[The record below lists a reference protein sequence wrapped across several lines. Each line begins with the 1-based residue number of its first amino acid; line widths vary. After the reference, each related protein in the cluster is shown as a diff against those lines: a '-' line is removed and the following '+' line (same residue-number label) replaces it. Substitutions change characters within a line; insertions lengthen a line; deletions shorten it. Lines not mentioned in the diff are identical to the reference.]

1 MGNEEVLTSVSFVRI
16 MEACTGESSA
26 LNIAEDDASPKR
38 LNHFKSRE
46 ENKILSL
53 KFGSSQIYG

>member
-1 MGNEEVLTSVSFVRI
+1 MLTSVSFVRI